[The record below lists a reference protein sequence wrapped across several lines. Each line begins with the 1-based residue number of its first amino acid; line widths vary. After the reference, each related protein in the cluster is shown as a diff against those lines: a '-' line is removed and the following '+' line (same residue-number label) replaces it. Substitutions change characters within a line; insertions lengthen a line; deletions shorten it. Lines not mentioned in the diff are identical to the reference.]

1 MKNLVRHPAVLVLA
15 AVVVALGLAGSLP
28 AQAQTP
34 PDEAIA
40 DVRVRAEQGDANAQH
55 GLGLMYATGLG
66 VPQDDAEAM
75 RWFRLV
81 AEQGNATAQYTQW
94 SGTPMRPLAYFH
106 KRFITLHPFA
116 AAHTAEQG
124 ENEMFNRI
132 TPVPAAGTSSTLP
145 TTSRRAFGRRL
156 GLSAA
161 GLALA
166 GCSASEPSADSAPA
180 EAAVDQGFVPA
191 QDAASQAAL
200 TPDAALTLLTD
211 GNARFVAGTPVSRD
225 YSDQIRATAAGQYPF
240 AVVLGC
246 IDSRV
251 PIETVFDQGIGDIF
265 AARIA
270 GNIVNTE
277 VLGSLEFACQLAEAK
292 LVVVLG
298 HTSCGAV
305 KGAIS
310 SARLG
315 NLTQLVQKIDPAVE
329 AIEGERDVNNA
340 DYVDGVAEENVRMV
354 IAEIRRESSVLA
366 TMEQEREVRIVGG
379 MYDVSTGV
387 VRFI

>member
-1 MKNLVRHPAVLVLA
+1 
-15 AVVVALGLAGSLP
+15 
-28 AQAQTP
+28 
-34 PDEAIA
+34 
-40 DVRVRAEQGDANAQH
+40 
-55 GLGLMYATGLG
+55 
-66 VPQDDAEAM
+66 
-75 RWFRLV
+75 
-81 AEQGNATAQYTQW
+81 
-94 SGTPMRPLAYFH
+94 
-106 KRFITLHPFA
+106 
-116 AAHTAEQG
+116 
-124 ENEMFNRI
+124 MFDRI
-132 TPVPAAGTSSTLP
+132 TPVAAAGRSSTLP
-145 TTSRRAFGRRL
+145 TTSRRAFGQSL

-166 GCSASEPSADSAPA
+166 GCSASEPAADPAPA
-180 EAAVDQGFVPA
+180 AEPVDQGFVPA
-191 QDAASQAAL
+191 QDAASQAAV
-200 TPDAALTLLTD
+200 TPDAALTLLAD
-211 GNARFVAGTPVSRD
+211 GNARFVAGTPARRD
-225 YSDQIRATAAGQYPF
+225 YGDQIRATAAAQYPF

-265 AARIA
+265 TARIA

-277 VLGSLEFACQLAEAK
+277 LLGSMEFACRLAGAR

-305 KGAIS
+305 KGAVS

-315 NLTQLVQKIDPAVE
+315 NLTQLVQKIEPAVE
-329 AIEGERDVNNA
+329 AIDGERDVDNA

-354 IAEIRRESSVLA
+354 MAEIRRESSVLA
-366 TMEQEREVRIVGG
+366 TMEQEREIRIVGG

>member
-1 MKNLVRHPAVLVLA
+1 
-15 AVVVALGLAGSLP
+15 
-28 AQAQTP
+28 
-34 PDEAIA
+34 
-40 DVRVRAEQGDANAQH
+40 
-55 GLGLMYATGLG
+55 
-66 VPQDDAEAM
+66 
-75 RWFRLV
+75 
-81 AEQGNATAQYTQW
+81 
-94 SGTPMRPLAYFH
+94 
-106 KRFITLHPFA
+106 
-116 AAHTAEQG
+116 
-124 ENEMFNRI
+124 MFNRI
-132 TPVPAAGTSSTLP
+132 APMPAVGASSTLP
-145 TTSRRAFGRRL
+145 TTSRRAFGRSL

-180 EAAVDQGFVPA
+180 EPAVDQGFVPA

-200 TPDAALTLLTD
+200 TPDAALTLLAD
-211 GNARFVAGTPVSRD
+211 GNARFVAGTPARRD
-225 YSDQIRATAAGQYPF
+225 YSDQIRATAGAQYPF

-265 AARIA
+265 AARVA

-277 VLGSLEFACQLAEAK
+277 LLGSMEFACRLAGSK

-305 KGAIS
+305 KGSIS

-315 NLTQLVQKIDPAVE
+315 NLTQLVQKIEPAVE
-329 AIEGERDVNNA
+329 AIEGERDVDNA
-340 DYVDGVAEENVRMV
+340 GYVNGVAEENVRMV
-354 IAEIRRESSVLA
+354 IAEIRRDSSVLA
-366 TMEQEREVRIVGG
+366 TMEQEGEIRIVGG
-379 MYDVSTGV
+379 MYDVSSGV

>member
-1 MKNLVRHPAVLVLA
+1 MFDR
-15 AVVVALGLAGSLP
+15 
-28 AQAQTP
+28 
-34 PDEAIA
+34 IA
-40 DVRVRAEQGDANAQH
+40 
-55 GLGLMYATGLG
+55 
-66 VPQDDAEAM
+66 
-75 RWFRLV
+75 
-81 AEQGNATAQYTQW
+81 
-94 SGTPMRPLAYFH
+94 
-106 KRFITLHPFA
+106 
-116 AAHTAEQG
+116 
-124 ENEMFNRI
+124 
-132 TPVPAAGTSSTLP
+132 PVPAAGTSSTLP

-156 GLSAA
+156 GVSAA

-166 GCSASEPSADSAPA
+166 GCSASEPPADSAPA
-180 EAAVDQGFVPA
+180 EEAVDQGVVPA
-191 QDAASQAAL
+191 QDAASQAAV
-200 TPDAALTLLTD
+200 TPDAALALLAE
-211 GNARFVAGTPVSRD
+211 GNARFVAGTLARRD

-265 AARIA
+265 AARVA

-277 VLGSLEFACQLAEAK
+277 LLGSMEFACRLAGSK

-315 NLTQLVQKIDPAVE
+315 NLTQLVQKIEPAVE
-329 AIEGERDVNNA
+329 AIEGERDVDNA

-354 IAEIRRESSVLA
+354 IAEVRRESAVLA
-366 TMEQEREVRIVGG
+366 TMEQEGEIRIVGG
-379 MYDVSTGV
+379 IYDVSTGV

>member
-1 MKNLVRHPAVLVLA
+1 
-15 AVVVALGLAGSLP
+15 
-28 AQAQTP
+28 
-34 PDEAIA
+34 
-40 DVRVRAEQGDANAQH
+40 
-55 GLGLMYATGLG
+55 
-66 VPQDDAEAM
+66 
-75 RWFRLV
+75 
-81 AEQGNATAQYTQW
+81 
-94 SGTPMRPLAYFH
+94 
-106 KRFITLHPFA
+106 
-116 AAHTAEQG
+116 
-124 ENEMFNRI
+124 MFNRI
-132 TPVPAAGTSSTLP
+132 TTVPAAGNSSTPP
-145 TTSRRAFGRRL
+145 TTSRRAFGRGL

-166 GCSASEPSADSAPA
+166 GCSASEPEPSADSAPA
-180 EAAVDQGFVPA
+180 EPGVDQGNVPA

-200 TPDAALTLLTD
+200 TPDAALALLTE
-211 GNARFVAGTPVSRD
+211 GNARFVAGTPARRD
-225 YSDQIRATAAGQYPF
+225 YGDQIRATAAAQYPF

-265 AARIA
+265 SARVA

-277 VLGSLEFACQLAEAK
+277 LLGSMEFACRLAGSK

-329 AIEGERDVNNA
+329 AIEGERDVDNA
-340 DYVDGVAEENVRMV
+340 PYVDGVAQENVRMV

-366 TMEQEREVRIVGG
+366 TMEEEGEIRIVGA
-379 MYDVSTGV
+379 MYDVSTGA

>member
-1 MKNLVRHPAVLVLA
+1 
-15 AVVVALGLAGSLP
+15 
-28 AQAQTP
+28 
-34 PDEAIA
+34 
-40 DVRVRAEQGDANAQH
+40 
-55 GLGLMYATGLG
+55 
-66 VPQDDAEAM
+66 
-75 RWFRLV
+75 
-81 AEQGNATAQYTQW
+81 
-94 SGTPMRPLAYFH
+94 
-106 KRFITLHPFA
+106 
-116 AAHTAEQG
+116 
-124 ENEMFNRI
+124 MFNRS
-132 TPVPAAGTSSTLP
+132 TLVRTAGTSSTLP
-145 TTSRRAFGRRL
+145 TTSRRGFGRRL

-180 EAAVDQGFVPA
+180 EGAVDQEFVPA
-191 QDAASQAAL
+191 QDAASQAAV
-200 TPDAALTLLTD
+200 TPDAALTLLTE
-211 GNARFVAGTPVSRD
+211 GNARFVAGTPARRD

-265 AARIA
+265 AARVA

-277 VLGSLEFACQLAEAK
+277 LLGSMEFACQLAGAK

-329 AIEGERDVNNA
+329 AIEGERDVDNA

-354 IAEIRRESSVLA
+354 IAEIHRESSVLA
-366 TMEQEREVRIVGG
+366 TMEQEREIRIVGG
-379 MYDVSTGV
+379 MYDVSTGI

>member
-1 MKNLVRHPAVLVLA
+1 
-15 AVVVALGLAGSLP
+15 
-28 AQAQTP
+28 
-34 PDEAIA
+34 
-40 DVRVRAEQGDANAQH
+40 
-55 GLGLMYATGLG
+55 
-66 VPQDDAEAM
+66 
-75 RWFRLV
+75 
-81 AEQGNATAQYTQW
+81 
-94 SGTPMRPLAYFH
+94 
-106 KRFITLHPFA
+106 
-116 AAHTAEQG
+116 
-124 ENEMFNRI
+124 MFNGI
-132 TPVPAAGTSSTLP
+132 TTVPADGASSTPP
-145 TTSRRAFGRRL
+145 TTSRRAFGRRVD
-156 GLSAA
+156 LSAA
-161 GLALA
+161 GLAVA
-166 GCSASEPSADSAPA
+166 GCSAPEPPADSAPA

-200 TPDAALTLLTD
+200 TPDAALALLAD
-211 GNARFVAGTPVSRD
+211 GNARFVAGTPARRD
-225 YSDQIRATAAGQYPF
+225 YRDQIRATAAGQYPF

-270 GNIVNTE
+270 GNIVNTDL
-277 VLGSLEFACQLAEAK
+277 LGSLEFACRLAGSK

-310 SARLG
+310 GARLG
-315 NLTQLVQKIDPAVE
+315 NLTQLVQKIEPALE
-329 AIEGERDVNNA
+329 AVEGERDVDNA

-366 TMEQEREVRIVGG
+366 AMEQEREIRIVGG
-379 MYDVSTGV
+379 MYDVSTGI

>member
-1 MKNLVRHPAVLVLA
+1 
-15 AVVVALGLAGSLP
+15 
-28 AQAQTP
+28 
-34 PDEAIA
+34 
-40 DVRVRAEQGDANAQH
+40 
-55 GLGLMYATGLG
+55 
-66 VPQDDAEAM
+66 
-75 RWFRLV
+75 
-81 AEQGNATAQYTQW
+81 
-94 SGTPMRPLAYFH
+94 
-106 KRFITLHPFA
+106 
-116 AAHTAEQG
+116 
-124 ENEMFNRI
+124 MFDRI
-132 TPVPAAGTSSTLP
+132 TPAPAAGTSSALP
-145 TTSRRAFGRRL
+145 ATSRRAFGRRL

-166 GCSASEPSADSAPA
+166 GCSASEPAADSAPA
-180 EAAVDQGFVPA
+180 EAEADQGFVPA
-191 QDAASQAAL
+191 QDAASQAAV
-200 TPDAALTLLTD
+200 TPDAALTLLAD
-211 GNARFVAGTPVSRD
+211 GNARFVAGTPARRD

-277 VLGSLEFACQLAEAK
+277 LLGSMEFACRLAGSK

-305 KGAIS
+305 KGAVS

-315 NLTQLVQKIDPAVE
+315 NLTQLVQKIEPAVE
-329 AIEGERDVNNA
+329 AIEGERDVDNA
-340 DYVDGVAEENVRMV
+340 DYVDGIAEENVRMV
-354 IAEIRRESSVLA
+354 IAEIRRDSSVLA
-366 TMEQEREVRIVGG
+366 TMEQEGEIRIVGG

>member
-1 MKNLVRHPAVLVLA
+1 MFDR
-15 AVVVALGLAGSLP
+15 
-28 AQAQTP
+28 
-34 PDEAIA
+34 IA
-40 DVRVRAEQGDANAQH
+40 
-55 GLGLMYATGLG
+55 
-66 VPQDDAEAM
+66 
-75 RWFRLV
+75 
-81 AEQGNATAQYTQW
+81 
-94 SGTPMRPLAYFH
+94 
-106 KRFITLHPFA
+106 
-116 AAHTAEQG
+116 
-124 ENEMFNRI
+124 
-132 TPVPAAGTSSTLP
+132 PVSAAGASSTLP
-145 TTSRRAFGRRL
+145 AMPRRVFGRRF

-166 GCSASEPSADSAPA
+166 GCSTREFPAGSAPA
-180 EAAVDQGFVPA
+180 EAAVVPA

-200 TPDAALTLLTD
+200 TPDAALTLLAD
-211 GNARFVAGTPVSRD
+211 GNARFVAGTPARRD
-225 YSDQIRATAAGQYPF
+225 YGDQIRATAAAQYPF

-265 AARIA
+265 SARVA

-277 VLGSLEFACQLAEAK
+277 LLGSMEFACRLAGSK

-329 AIEGERDVNNA
+329 AIEGERDVDNA
-340 DYVDGVAEENVRMV
+340 GYVDGVAEENVRMV
-354 IAEIRRESSVLA
+354 IDEIRRESPVLA
-366 TMEQEREVRIVGG
+366 TMEQEREIRIVGA
-379 MYDVSTGV
+379 MYDVSSGV

>member
-1 MKNLVRHPAVLVLA
+1 
-15 AVVVALGLAGSLP
+15 
-28 AQAQTP
+28 
-34 PDEAIA
+34 
-40 DVRVRAEQGDANAQH
+40 
-55 GLGLMYATGLG
+55 
-66 VPQDDAEAM
+66 
-75 RWFRLV
+75 
-81 AEQGNATAQYTQW
+81 
-94 SGTPMRPLAYFH
+94 
-106 KRFITLHPFA
+106 
-116 AAHTAEQG
+116 
-124 ENEMFNRI
+124 MFNRI
-132 TPVPAAGTSSTLP
+132 RPVPAAGASNTPP
-145 TTSRRAFGRRL
+145 TASRRAFGQSL

-166 GCSASEPSADSAPA
+166 GCSASEPAADSAPA
-180 EAAVDQGFVPA
+180 ETAVDQGFAPA
-191 QDAASQAAL
+191 QDAASQAAV
-200 TPDAALTLLTD
+200 TPDAALTLLAD
-211 GNARFVAGTPVSRD
+211 GNARFVAGTPVRRD
-225 YSDQIRATAAGQYPF
+225 YSAQIRATAAGQYPF

-265 AARIA
+265 AARVA

-277 VLGSLEFACQLAEAK
+277 LLGSMEFACQLAGSK

-315 NLTQLVQKIDPAVE
+315 NLTQLVQKIEPAVE
-329 AIEGERDVNNA
+329 ANEGERDVDNA

-354 IAEIRRESSVLA
+354 MAEIRRESPVLA
-366 TMEQEREVRIVGG
+366 AMEQEQAIRIVGG
-379 MYDVSTGV
+379 MYDVSTGL

>member
-1 MKNLVRHPAVLVLA
+1 
-15 AVVVALGLAGSLP
+15 
-28 AQAQTP
+28 
-34 PDEAIA
+34 
-40 DVRVRAEQGDANAQH
+40 
-55 GLGLMYATGLG
+55 
-66 VPQDDAEAM
+66 
-75 RWFRLV
+75 
-81 AEQGNATAQYTQW
+81 
-94 SGTPMRPLAYFH
+94 
-106 KRFITLHPFA
+106 
-116 AAHTAEQG
+116 
-124 ENEMFNRI
+124 MFDRI
-132 TPVPAAGTSSTLP
+132 TPVFASGTSSTLR
-145 TTSRRAFGRRL
+145 TTSRRAFGQRL

-166 GCSASEPSADSAPA
+166 GCSASEPPADSAPA

-191 QDAASQAAL
+191 QNAASQAAV
-200 TPDAALTLLTD
+200 TPDSALTLLIE
-211 GNARFVAGTPVSRD
+211 GNARFVAGTPARRD

-240 AVVLGC
+240 AVVLAC

-251 PIETVFDQGIGDIF
+251 PIETVFDQGIGDVF
-265 AARIA
+265 AARVA

-277 VLGSLEFACQLAEAK
+277 LLGSMEFACRLAGSK

-315 NLTQLVQKIDPAVE
+315 NLTQLVQKIEPAVE
-329 AIEGERDVNNA
+329 AIEGERDADNA
-340 DYVDGVAEENVRMV
+340 GYVDGVAAENVRMV

-366 TMEQEREVRIVGG
+366 TMEQDGEIRIVGG

>member
-1 MKNLVRHPAVLVLA
+1 
-15 AVVVALGLAGSLP
+15 
-28 AQAQTP
+28 
-34 PDEAIA
+34 
-40 DVRVRAEQGDANAQH
+40 
-55 GLGLMYATGLG
+55 
-66 VPQDDAEAM
+66 
-75 RWFRLV
+75 
-81 AEQGNATAQYTQW
+81 
-94 SGTPMRPLAYFH
+94 
-106 KRFITLHPFA
+106 
-116 AAHTAEQG
+116 
-124 ENEMFNRI
+124 MFNRD
-132 TPVPAAGTSSTLP
+132 TPVPAAGTASTPP
-145 TTSRRAFGRRL
+145 TTSRRAFGQRL

-166 GCSASEPSADSAPA
+166 GCSAPEPSAEPAPA
-180 EAAVDQGFVPA
+180 EEAVEQEEFVPA
-191 QDAASQAAL
+191 QDAASQAAV
-200 TPDAALTLLTD
+200 TPDSALTLLAD
-211 GNARFVAGTPVSRD
+211 GNARFVAGTPARRD

-265 AARIA
+265 AARVA

-277 VLGSLEFACQLAEAK
+277 LLGSMEFACRLAGSK

-329 AIEGERDVNNA
+329 AIEGERDVDNA
-340 DYVDGVAEENVRMV
+340 PYVDGVAEENVRMV
-354 IAEIRRESSVLA
+354 IEEIRRESPVLA
-366 TMEQEREVRIVGG
+366 TMEQEGEIRIVGA
-379 MYDVSTGV
+379 MYDVSSGV

>member
-1 MKNLVRHPAVLVLA
+1 
-15 AVVVALGLAGSLP
+15 
-28 AQAQTP
+28 
-34 PDEAIA
+34 
-40 DVRVRAEQGDANAQH
+40 
-55 GLGLMYATGLG
+55 
-66 VPQDDAEAM
+66 
-75 RWFRLV
+75 
-81 AEQGNATAQYTQW
+81 
-94 SGTPMRPLAYFH
+94 
-106 KRFITLHPFA
+106 
-116 AAHTAEQG
+116 
-124 ENEMFNRI
+124 MFDTI

-145 TTSRRAFGRRL
+145 ATSRRAFGRNL

-166 GCSASEPSADSAPA
+166 GCAASEPPADTAPA
-180 EAAVDQGFVPA
+180 DEAVDQEFVPA
-191 QDAASQAAL
+191 QDAASQAAI

-211 GNARFVAGTPVSRD
+211 GNARFVAGTPARRD
-225 YSDQIRATAAGQYPF
+225 YGDQIRATAGAQYPF

-265 AARIA
+265 AARVA

-277 VLGSLEFACQLAEAK
+277 LLGSMEFACRLAGSK

-305 KGAIS
+305 KGAVS
-310 SARLG
+310 SAQLG

-329 AIEGERDVNNA
+329 AIEGERDVDNA
-340 DYVDGVAEENVRMV
+340 DYVDAAAEENVRMV
-354 IAEIRRESSVLA
+354 IAEIRRDSSVLA
-366 TMEQEREVRIVGG
+366 TMEEDGEIRIVGG

-387 VRFI
+387 VRFL

>member
-1 MKNLVRHPAVLVLA
+1 MPR
-15 AVVVALGLAGSLP
+15 
-28 AQAQTP
+28 Q
-34 PDEAIA
+34 
-40 DVRVRAEQGDANAQH
+40 
-55 GLGLMYATGLG
+55 
-66 VPQDDAEAM
+66 
-75 RWFRLV
+75 
-81 AEQGNATAQYTQW
+81 
-94 SGTPMRPLAYFH
+94 
-106 KRFITLHPFA
+106 
-116 AAHTAEQG
+116 
-124 ENEMFNRI
+124 
-132 TPVPAAGTSSTLP
+132 
-145 TTSRRAFGRRL
+145 AFGRRFD
-156 GLSAA
+156 LSAA

-166 GCSASEPSADSAPA
+166 GCSAPEFSAGSAPA

-200 TPDAALTLLTD
+200 TPDAALTLLAD
-211 GNARFVAGTPVSRD
+211 GNARFVAGTPARRD
-225 YSDQIRATAAGQYPF
+225 YGDQIRATAAAQYPF

-265 AARIA
+265 SARVA

-277 VLGSLEFACQLAEAK
+277 LLGSMEFACRLAGAK

-329 AIEGERDVNNA
+329 AIEGERDVDNA
-340 DYVDGVAEENVRMV
+340 GYVDGVAEENVRMV
-354 IAEIRRESSVLA
+354 IEEIRRESPVLA
-366 TMEQEREVRIVGG
+366 TMEQEREIRIVGA

>member
-1 MKNLVRHPAVLVLA
+1 
-15 AVVVALGLAGSLP
+15 
-28 AQAQTP
+28 
-34 PDEAIA
+34 
-40 DVRVRAEQGDANAQH
+40 
-55 GLGLMYATGLG
+55 
-66 VPQDDAEAM
+66 
-75 RWFRLV
+75 
-81 AEQGNATAQYTQW
+81 
-94 SGTPMRPLAYFH
+94 
-106 KRFITLHPFA
+106 
-116 AAHTAEQG
+116 
-124 ENEMFNRI
+124 MFNRM

-145 TTSRRAFGRRL
+145 TASRRAFGQRL

-166 GCSASEPSADSAPA
+166 GCSASEPGPSADSA
-180 EAAVDQGFVPA
+180 PA
-191 QDAASQAAL
+191 QDAASQAAV
-200 TPDAALTLLTD
+200 TPDAALTLLAD
-211 GNARFVAGTPVSRD
+211 GNARFVAGTPARRD
-225 YSDQIRATAAGQYPF
+225 YGDQIRATAAAQYPF

-265 AARIA
+265 SARVA

-277 VLGSLEFACQLAEAK
+277 LLGSMEFACRLAGSK

-329 AIEGERDVNNA
+329 AVEGERDVDNA
-340 DYVDGVAEENVRMV
+340 PYVDGVAEENVRMV
-354 IAEIRRESSVLA
+354 IEEIRRESSVLA
-366 TMEQEREVRIVGG
+366 TMEQEGEIRIVGG

>member
-1 MKNLVRHPAVLVLA
+1 
-15 AVVVALGLAGSLP
+15 
-28 AQAQTP
+28 
-34 PDEAIA
+34 
-40 DVRVRAEQGDANAQH
+40 
-55 GLGLMYATGLG
+55 
-66 VPQDDAEAM
+66 
-75 RWFRLV
+75 
-81 AEQGNATAQYTQW
+81 
-94 SGTPMRPLAYFH
+94 
-106 KRFITLHPFA
+106 
-116 AAHTAEQG
+116 
-124 ENEMFNRI
+124 MFNRI
-132 TPVPAAGTSSTLP
+132 APVPAAGTSSTQP
-145 TTSRRAFGRRL
+145 TTSRRAFGRHL

-161 GLALA
+161 GLALT
-166 GCSASEPSADSAPA
+166 GCAASEPPADSAPA
-180 EAAVDQGFVPA
+180 EAAVGREFVPA

-200 TPDAALTLLTD
+200 TPDAALTLLAD
-211 GNARFVAGTPVSRD
+211 GNARFVAGTPARRD
-225 YSDQIRATAAGQYPF
+225 YGDQIRATAAAQYPF

-265 AARIA
+265 SARVA

-277 VLGSLEFACQLAEAK
+277 LLGSMEFACRLAGSK

-305 KGAIS
+305 KGAVS

-329 AIEGERDVNNA
+329 AIEGERDVDNA
-340 DYVDGVAEENVRMV
+340 GYVDGIAEENVRMV
-354 IAEIRRESSVLA
+354 IAEIRRESPVLA
-366 TMEQEREVRIVGG
+366 TMEEEREIRIVGG

>member
-1 MKNLVRHPAVLVLA
+1 
-15 AVVVALGLAGSLP
+15 
-28 AQAQTP
+28 
-34 PDEAIA
+34 
-40 DVRVRAEQGDANAQH
+40 
-55 GLGLMYATGLG
+55 
-66 VPQDDAEAM
+66 
-75 RWFRLV
+75 
-81 AEQGNATAQYTQW
+81 
-94 SGTPMRPLAYFH
+94 
-106 KRFITLHPFA
+106 
-116 AAHTAEQG
+116 
-124 ENEMFNRI
+124 MFNRI

-145 TTSRRAFGRRL
+145 TTWRRAFGRHL
-156 GLSAA
+156 GVSAA
-161 GLALA
+161 GLAVA
-166 GCSASEPSADSAPA
+166 GCAASRPSADSAPA
-180 EAAVDQGFVPA
+180 EAAVAPGFVPA
-191 QDAASQAAL
+191 RDAASQAAV
-200 TPDAALTLLTD
+200 TPDAALALLAD
-211 GNARFVAGTPVSRD
+211 GNARFVAGTPARRD
-225 YSDQIRATAAGQYPF
+225 YGDQIRATAAGQYPF

-265 AARIA
+265 AARVA

-277 VLGSLEFACQLAEAK
+277 LLGSMEFACRLAGSK

-329 AIEGERDVNNA
+329 AIEGERDVDDA
-340 DYVDGVAEENVRMV
+340 DYVDEVAEENVRMV

-366 TMEQEREVRIVGG
+366 TMEEEREIRIVGG
-379 MYDVSTGV
+379 MYDVSSGV

>member
-1 MKNLVRHPAVLVLA
+1 
-15 AVVVALGLAGSLP
+15 
-28 AQAQTP
+28 
-34 PDEAIA
+34 
-40 DVRVRAEQGDANAQH
+40 
-55 GLGLMYATGLG
+55 
-66 VPQDDAEAM
+66 
-75 RWFRLV
+75 
-81 AEQGNATAQYTQW
+81 
-94 SGTPMRPLAYFH
+94 
-106 KRFITLHPFA
+106 
-116 AAHTAEQG
+116 
-124 ENEMFNRI
+124 MFNRV
-132 TPVPAAGTSSTLP
+132 TPVPAAGAAGTLP
-145 TTSRRAFGRRL
+145 TTSRRAFGQRL

-166 GCSASEPSADSAPA
+166 GCSASEPSAESAPA
-180 EAAVDQGFVPA
+180 EAAVEQEEFVPA
-191 QDAASQAAL
+191 QDAASQAAV
-200 TPDAALTLLTD
+200 TPDAALALLAD
-211 GNARFVAGTPVSRD
+211 GNARFVAGTPARRD
-225 YSDQIRATAAGQYPF
+225 YGDQIQATAAGQYPF

-277 VLGSLEFACQLAEAK
+277 ILGSMEFACQLAGSK

-305 KGAIS
+305 KGAVS

-315 NLTQLVQKIDPAVE
+315 NLTQLVQKIEPAVE
-329 AIEGERDVNNA
+329 AIEGERDVDNA
-340 DYVDGVAEENVRMV
+340 DYVDGIAEENVRMV
-354 IAEIRRESSVLA
+354 LAEIRRESPVLA
-366 TMEQEREVRIVGG
+366 TMEQEQAIRMVGG

>member
-1 MKNLVRHPAVLVLA
+1 
-15 AVVVALGLAGSLP
+15 
-28 AQAQTP
+28 
-34 PDEAIA
+34 
-40 DVRVRAEQGDANAQH
+40 
-55 GLGLMYATGLG
+55 
-66 VPQDDAEAM
+66 
-75 RWFRLV
+75 
-81 AEQGNATAQYTQW
+81 
-94 SGTPMRPLAYFH
+94 
-106 KRFITLHPFA
+106 
-116 AAHTAEQG
+116 
-124 ENEMFNRI
+124 MFNRI
-132 TPVPAAGTSSTLP
+132 TPVPAAGASGTPP
-145 TTSRRAFGRRL
+145 TTSRRAFGQRL

-161 GLALA
+161 GLTLA
-166 GCSASEPSADSAPA
+166 GCSTSEPSADSAPG

-191 QDAASQAAL
+191 QDAASQAAV
-200 TPDAALTLLTD
+200 TPDAALALLAD
-211 GNARFVAGTPVSRD
+211 GNARFVAGTPARRD
-225 YSDQIRATAAGQYPF
+225 YADQIRATAAAQYPF

-265 AARIA
+265 SARVA

-277 VLGSLEFACQLAEAK
+277 LLGSMEFACRLAGSK

-329 AIEGERDVNNA
+329 AVDGERDVDNA
-340 DYVDGVAEENVRMV
+340 PYVDGVAEENVRMV
-354 IAEIRRESSVLA
+354 IAEIRRESPVLA
-366 TMEQEREVRIVGG
+366 TMEQEREIRIVGG